1 MRILIIEDD
10 MITATDLTAVLEE
23 GGHEVVAVADTS
35 QAAVASAA
43 VASAADAKPDIA
55 LVDLTL
61 RDGDTGL
68 CAARALRQTFQI
80 PSILISAERN
90 LGREAETVGAIG
102 YIPKPTRAVDVLKL
116 VDRLESLPSS
126 FC

>member
-10 MITATDLTAVLEE
+10 MISAADMTATLED
-23 GGHEVVAVADTS
+23 GGHKVVAVADTGHG
-35 QAAVASAA
+35 AVAS
-43 VASAADAKPDIA
+43 VARVKPDIA

-61 RDGDTGL
+61 RDGNTGL
-68 CAARALRQTFQI
+68 DAVRVLRQVYQI

-90 LGREAETVGAIG
+90 LGREAEMAGAIG
-102 YIPKPTRAVDVLKL
+102 YVPKPTLASDVLKL
-116 VDRLESLPSS
+116 IERLEALPSS

>member
-10 MITATDLTAVLEE
+10 MITVADLTATLED
-23 GGHEVVAVADTS
+23 GGHKVVAVTDTGEG
-35 QAAVASAA
+35 AVASAA
-43 VASAADAKPDIA
+43 RVRPDVA
-55 LVDLTL
+55 LVDITL

-68 CAARALRQTFQI
+68 GAAQTLRRAFQI

-90 LGREAETVGAIG
+90 LGREAERVGAVG
-102 YIPKPTRAVDVLKL
+102 YVPKPTRASEVLKL